1 MQSQSYA
8 KQFDFDKT
16 MVWGD
21 HLRILLNSDLISPG
35 EIAETLKEK
44 GIFIGSSEKSDTVPL
59 LSTCLLT
66 PDEFSRLMEKSF
78 IRESGQKYTSC
89 SFQLSSNSLDWKTPL
104 MEDFYSVI
112 DGIQLN
118 DGREFAS
125 SPTLIVENGELKI
138 TYTVRVLD
146 FSKDWIQQELVYPAE
161 IRLKESSN
169 GFKIEVDRYR
179 TSKDTD
185 HVNDKITKAIGKFYK
200 SQNITVDEKPFSIKF
215 EDFDNIDRIRFFLQL
230 TSTSD
235 AEFTYKEVGDFE
247 IIRDQEAGVLPND
260 PQIEW
265 MEGRVS
271 KINVNGKDLGK
282 VFLLHE
288 PKYYPFYFLIKMTVI
303 YTFKFGT
310 NVGDCGI
317 EFCFTGK
324 STKDNDYSGT
334 IFNFSI
340 EKLSRLEKNSQQE
353 VRKKIISKVQE
364 IRDRAFNFVL
374 TKK

>member
-1 MQSQSYA
+1 MQSYA
-8 KQFDFDKT
+8 KQFDFDKAIL
-16 MVWGD
+16 WGD

-35 EIAETLKEK
+35 EISETLKEK
-44 GIFIGSSEKSDTVPL
+44 GIFIGSSEKADTVPL
-59 LSTCLLT
+59 LSSCLLT
-66 PDEFSRLMEKSF
+66 PDEFSKLIEKSF
-78 IRESGQKYTSC
+78 VRESGQKYSSS
-89 SFQLSSNSLDWKTPL
+89 SFQLSSSSMDWKTPL
-104 MEDFYSVI
+104 IDDFSSVI
-112 DGIQLN
+112 DGIQLS

-125 SPTLIVENGELKI
+125 SPTLSVEPNGELKI
-138 TYTVRVLD
+138 AYTVRVLD

-161 IRLKESSN
+161 IRLKESSS

-185 HVNDKITKAIGKFYK
+185 HLNDKITNAIGKFYK

-230 TSTSD
+230 TS
-235 AEFTYKEVGDFE
+235 AAEVEFTYKEVGDFE
-247 IIRDQEAGVLPND
+247 IIRDQEAGALPKD

-288 PKYYPFYFLIKMTVI
+288 PQYYPFYFLIKMTVI

-324 STKDNDYSGT
+324 STKDNDYTGT
-334 IFNFSI
+334 VFNFSI
-340 EKLSRLEKNSQQE
+340 EKLSRLEKNSQHE

-364 IRDRAFNFVL
+364 IRDKAFNFVS

>member
-1 MQSQSYA
+1 MQSFA
-8 KQFDFDKT
+8 KQFDFDKAIL
-16 MVWGD
+16 WGD

-35 EIAETLKEK
+35 EISETLKEK
-44 GIFIGSSEKSDTVPL
+44 GIFIGSSEKAETVPL
-59 LSTCLLT
+59 LSACLLT
-66 PDEFSRLMEKSF
+66 PDEFSKLVEKSF
-78 IRESGQKYTSC
+78 VRESGQKYSSS
-89 SFQLSSNSLDWKTPL
+89 SFHLSSSSIDWKTPL
-104 MEDFYSVI
+104 IDDFSSVI
-112 DGIQLN
+112 DGIQLD

-125 SPTLIVENGELKI
+125 SPTLTVESNGELKI

-185 HVNDKITKAIGKFYK
+185 QLNDKITKALGKFYK
-200 SQNITVDEKPFSIKF
+200 SQKITVDEKPFSIKF

-230 TSTSD
+230 TSASD
-235 AEFTYKEVGDFE
+235 VEFTYKEVGDFE
-247 IIRDQEAGVLPND
+247 IIRDQEAGILPKD

-271 KINVNGKDLGK
+271 KIKVNGKDLGK

-288 PKYYPFYFLIKMTVI
+288 PKYYPFYFLIKMKVT

-310 NVGDCGI
+310 NTGDCGI
-317 EFCFTGK
+317 EFLFAGK

-334 IFNFSI
+334 IFNFCI
-340 EKLSRLEKNSQQE
+340 EKLPRLEKNSQHE
-353 VRKKIISKVQE
+353 IRRKIINKVQE
-364 IRDRAFNFVL
+364 IRDKAFNFVS

>member
-1 MQSQSYA
+1 
-8 KQFDFDKT
+8 
-16 MVWGD
+16 
-21 HLRILLNSDLISPG
+21 
-35 EIAETLKEK
+35 
-44 GIFIGSSEKSDTVPL
+44 
-59 LSTCLLT
+59 
-66 PDEFSRLMEKSF
+66 
-78 IRESGQKYTSC
+78 
-89 SFQLSSNSLDWKTPL
+89 

-112 DGIQLN
+112 DGIQLH

-125 SPTLIVENGELKI
+125 SPILIVENGELKI

-303 YTFKFGT
+303 YTFKFGI

-364 IRDRAFNFVL
+364 IRDKAFNFVL

>member
-1 MQSQSYA
+1 MQSYA
-8 KQFDFDKT
+8 KQFDFDKAIL
-16 MVWGD
+16 WGD

-35 EIAETLKEK
+35 EIATSLKEK
-44 GIFIGSSEKSDTVPL
+44 GIFIGSSEKTDTVPL
-59 LSTCLLT
+59 LSSCLLT
-66 PDEFSRLMEKSF
+66 PDEFSKLIEKSF
-78 IRESGQKYTSC
+78 VRESGQKYSSS
-89 SFQLSSNSLDWKTPL
+89 SFQLSSSSMDWKTPL
-104 MEDFYSVI
+104 IDDFLSII
-112 DGIQLN
+112 DGIQLD

-125 SPTLIVENGELKI
+125 SPSLTVEPNGELKI

-161 IRLKESSN
+161 IRLKESIS

-185 HVNDKITKAIGKFYK
+185 HLNNKITKAIGKFYK
-200 SQNITVDEKPFSIKF
+200 SQNITVNEKPFSIKF

-247 IIRDQEAGVLPND
+247 IIRDQEAGTLPKD

-310 NVGDCGI
+310 NTGDCGI
-317 EFCFTGK
+317 EFIFSGK
-324 STKDNDYSGT
+324 STKDTDYSGT

-340 EKLSRLEKNSQQE
+340 EKLSRLEKNSQHE

-364 IRDRAFNFVL
+364 IRDKAFNFIS

>member
-1 MQSQSYA
+1 MQSYA
-8 KQFDFDKT
+8 KQFDFDKA
-16 MVWGD
+16 MLWGD
-21 HLRILLNSDLISPG
+21 HLRILLNSELISPG
-35 EIAETLKEK
+35 EISETLKEK

-66 PDEFSRLMEKSF
+66 PEEFSKLIEKSF
-78 IRESGQKYTSC
+78 IRESGKKYSSS
-89 SFQLSSNSLDWKTPL
+89 SFQLSSSSIDWKTPL
-104 MEDFYSVI
+104 IDDFSSVI
-112 DGIQLN
+112 DGIQLS

-125 SPTLIVENGELKI
+125 SPTLTVESNGELKI
-138 TYTVRVLD
+138 AYTVRVLD

-185 HVNDKITKAIGKFYK
+185 HLNDKITNAIGKFYK
-200 SQNITVDEKPFSIKF
+200 SQNITVDEKPVSIKF

-230 TSTSD
+230 TSAAD
-235 AEFTYKEVGDFE
+235 MEFTYKEVGDFE
-247 IIRDQEAGVLPND
+247 IIRDQEAGALPKD

-288 PKYYPFYFLIKMTVI
+288 PQYYPFYFLIKMTVI

-310 NVGDCGI
+310 NIGDCGI

-334 IFNFSI
+334 VFNFSI
-340 EKLSRLEKNSQQE
+340 EKLSRLEKNSQHE

-364 IRDRAFNFVL
+364 LRDKAFNFVS

>member
-1 MQSQSYA
+1 MQSYA
-8 KQFDFDKT
+8 KQFDFDKA
-16 MVWGD
+16 MLWGD

-35 EIAETLKEK
+35 EISETLKEK

-59 LSTCLLT
+59 LSACLLT
-66 PDEFSRLMEKSF
+66 PDEFSKLIEKSF
-78 IRESGQKYTSC
+78 IRESGKKYSSS
-89 SFQLSSNSLDWKTPL
+89 SFQLSSSSMDWKTPL
-104 MEDFYSVI
+104 IDDFSSVI
-112 DGIQLN
+112 NGIQLSN
-118 DGREFAS
+118 GREFAS
-125 SPTLIVENGELKI
+125 SPTLTVEPNGELKI
-138 TYTVRVLD
+138 AYTVRVLD

-161 IRLKESSN
+161 IRLKESGN

-185 HVNDKITKAIGKFYK
+185 HLNDKITNAIGKFYK
-200 SQNITVDEKPFSIKF
+200 SQNITVDEKPLSIKF
-215 EDFDNIDRIRFFLQL
+215 EDFDNTDRIRFFLQL
-230 TSTSD
+230 TSSTD

-247 IIRDQEAGVLPND
+247 IIRDQEAGALPKD

-265 MEGRVS
+265 MESRVS

-310 NVGDCGI
+310 NVGECGI

-340 EKLSRLEKNSQQE
+340 EKLSRLEKNSQHA

-364 IRDRAFNFVL
+364 VRDKAFNFVL
-374 TKK
+374 AKK